1 MVVNYKLTPKAMV
14 VNYKLTPKASQMTLL
29 SLASTKKPGNIS
41 GANHNF
47 VKTRANHG
55 KKVV

>member
-1 MVVNYKLTPKAMV
+1 LGLEVAQSYPEAKPHKEAEDVVLIP
-14 VNYKLTPKASQMTLL
+14 PI
-29 SLASTKKPGNIS
+29 PEGNIS

-55 KKVV
+55 KNIV